1 MHNAAFF
8 NDVVGCDPRLEG
20 EDMRR
25 REFVTLLGGAAAAW
39 PLAARAQQP
48 ERVRR
53 IGVLMG
59 FADPATQSYV
69 TAFRGALTKLGWAE
83 GSNLRTEVR
92 WGAGD
97 ADKIRS
103 FAKELVDLRPDVIVG
118 QSTPV
123 VAALARETQ
132 TIPIVFVN
140 VADPIG
146 SGFVVSL
153 ARPGGNLTGF
163 MTDNSALGG
172 KWVQLLKEIAPRT
185 VRVALMFNPTTAV
198 PLKFYLPSVQAAASD
213 AGVEVNATP
222 VHAKDEIEGV
232 IAAQARDQGSSLIV
246 MPDPFNGA
254 NREEITLLAAR
265 YRVPAMYYR
274 REFADAGGLIAYAS
288 DFAEQFPQAASYADR
303 ILKGTKPSE
312 LPVQAP
318 VKFDLVINLKT
329 AKALG
334 LDVPLQLQQRADDVI
349 E

>member
-1 MHNAAFF
+1 VA
-8 NDVVGCDPRLEG
+8 
-20 EDMRR
+20 
-25 REFVTLLGGAAAAW
+25 
-39 PLAARAQQP
+39 
-48 ERVRR
+48 
-53 IGVLMG
+53 
-59 FADPATQSYV
+59 
-69 TAFRGALTKLGWAE
+69 AFRGALTKLGWAE
-83 GSNLRTEVR
+83 GSNFRIEVR

-103 FAKELVDLRPDVIVG
+103 FAKELVDLRPDTIVG

-123 VAALARETQ
+123 VAALVRETQ

-146 SGFVVSL
+146 SGFIASL

-172 KWVQLLKEIAPRT
+172 KWVELLKEIAPRT
-185 VRVALMFNPTTAV
+185 VRVALMFNRTTAV
-198 PLKFYLPSVQAAASD
+198 PLKFYMPSVQAAASTS
-213 AGVEVNATP
+213 GVELNIAP

-232 IAAQARDQGSSLIV
+232 IAAQARDQGGSLVV

-254 NREEITLLAAR
+254 NREQITSLAAR
-265 YRVPAMYYR
+265 YRVPTMYFR
-274 REFADAGGLIAYAS
+274 REFAEAGGLIAYAS
-288 DFAEQFPQAASYADR
+288 DFAEQFPQAAAYVDR
-303 ILKGTKPSE
+303 ILKGAKPAD

-318 VKFDLVINLKT
+318 TKFDLVINLKT

-334 LDVPLQLQQRADDVI
+334 LDVPLSMQQRADELI

>member
-1 MHNAAFF
+1 
-8 NDVVGCDPRLEG
+8 
-20 EDMRR
+20 MRR
-25 REFVTLLGGAAAAW
+25 RKFITLVGGTALAW
-39 PLAARAQQP
+39 PLTARAQQ
-48 ERVRR
+48 RR

-59 FADPATQSYV
+59 VADQPDQQSYV
-69 TAFRGALTKLGWAE
+69 TAFRDALTKLGWAE

-103 FAKELVDLRPDVIVG
+103 FAKELVDLWPDVILG

-123 VAALARETQ
+123 VAALVRETQ

-163 MTDNSALGG
+163 TTDNSALGG
-172 KWVQLLKEIAPRT
+172 KWVQLLKEIAPQT
-185 VRVALMFNPTTAV
+185 VRAALMFNPTTAV
-198 PLKFYLPSVQAAASD
+198 PLKFYMPSVQAAASTS
-213 AGVEVNATP
+213 GVQVNATP
-222 VHAKDEIEGV
+222 VHAKEEIEGV
-232 IAAQARDQGSSLIV
+232 IAAQARDGSLIL
-246 MPDPFNGA
+246 MPDPFNAA
-254 NREEITLLAAR
+254 NSEQITLLAAR

-274 REFADAGGLIAYAS
+274 REYAEAGGLIAYAS
-288 DFAEQFPQAASYADR
+288 DFAEQFPPAAAYIDR
-303 ILKGTKPSE
+303 ILKGAKPAD
-312 LPVQAP
+312 LPVQAST
-318 VKFDLVINLKT
+318 KFDLVINLKT

-334 LDVPLQLQQRADDVI
+334 LDVPTGMQQRADALI